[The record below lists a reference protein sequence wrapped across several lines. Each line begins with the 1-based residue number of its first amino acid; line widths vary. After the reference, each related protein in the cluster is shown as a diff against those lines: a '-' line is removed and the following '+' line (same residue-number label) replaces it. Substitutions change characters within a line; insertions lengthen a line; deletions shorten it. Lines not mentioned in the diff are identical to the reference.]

1 MPTRKYAIVGGP
13 CAGKST
19 AFAYIEQKMS
29 DRGFYPLFVPESP
42 TLLMLGN
49 AKPSVYQE
57 SVFQR
62 GVVKTMRDLEDTFIS
77 IAESR
82 PELNPVIFFDRGIPD
97 CPPYMTQGLYPQ
109 VLAELGLGSE
119 VEVRDGR
126 YDAVFHMRSA
136 AVGAEEFYTT
146 ANNTTRRE
154 TLEEARERDH
164 ATLAAWIGHPHVRVI
179 DNSTDFE
186 GKLHRLDREICA
198 ALGIPVPLEI
208 ERKFVCRPVAWEDIK
223 VACQN
228 ISIEQTYLQSAERGV
243 VLRVRKRG
251 QRGSYMYYRTEKR
264 DVETG
269 VRAETE
275 ERISR
280 EVYEACLAFKE
291 PGTQA
296 IRKQRWCFVY
306 EHQYF
311 ELDLIPQNGGTLY
324 MLELELTEQNQKV
337 SLPPFI
343 QVIKE
348 VTNDPAY
355 SNYALSKA
363 A

>member
-1 MPTRKYAIVGGP
+1 MRKYAIVGGP

-19 AFAYIEQKMS
+19 AFAYLEQKMA
-29 DRGFYPLFVPESP
+29 DRGFHPLFVPESP

-49 AKPSVYQE
+49 AKPSIYKE

-62 GVVKTMRDLEDTFIS
+62 GVVKTMRDLEDTFIG
-77 IAESR
+77 IAESQ

-109 VLAELGLGSE
+109 VLSELGLGTE
-119 VEVRDGR
+119 VEVRDSR

-136 AVGAEEFYTT
+136 AVGAEKFYTT

-154 TLEEARERDH
+154 TLEEARARDH
-164 ATLAAWIGHPHVRVI
+164 ATLEAWIGHPHLRVI

-186 GKLHRLDREICA
+186 GKLKRLDQEICA

-208 ERKFVCRPVAWEDIK
+208 ERKFVCRPLSWEDIP
-223 VACQN
+223 VPCQD
-228 ISIEQTYLQSAERGV
+228 ISIEQTYLQSADPQT

-251 QRGSYMYYRTEKR
+251 QRGSYVYYRTEKR
-264 DVETG
+264 DIRQG

-280 EVYEACLAFKE
+280 DVYEACLAFKK
-291 PGTQA
+291 PGTQP

-311 ELDLIPQNGGTLY
+311 ELDLIPRDGGTLY
-324 MLELELTEQNQKV
+324 MLELELTEQNQAIT
-337 SLPPFI
+337 LPPFI
-343 QVIKE
+343 SIVKD

-355 SNYALSKA
+355 SNYMLSQA